1 MHNLQVRR
9 HYAALKGFYLFAFL
23 GTGSIIPLLSMYLTK
38 EQHVSG
44 SQVGLIMS
52 LGPIVMIFFQ
62 PFWGMLSDYTQ
73 KTKSLLAVCTSIT
86 GIMGLGYIAFDGFP
100 MFILIAACFAAFQST
115 IIPLSDSISLR
126 YTQETNGNYGGI
138 RLFGSLGFGV
148 AVFVMGQ
155 VTNQLYPIHVIFI
168 FGCAFLCIA
177 AILASQM
184 PGQQKTKTKV
194 NIRKGFR
201 ELISNKTFLIFM
213 IITFTTFAP
222 NLANNTYFSLFLD
235 KSGAS
240 LSAIG
245 ILFFIG
251 VISEIPFMRFA
262 QTFIDKMGLLNVI
275 MLSGGVSLFRWALYF
290 TAPSLWLIYATVFL
304 QGVAIGLFIP
314 AALQYVKKITPSHVE
329 ATALT
334 MYAAIG
340 NGFGN
345 WFCTFAGGYIFD
357 YVSIFAVYLL
367 FGMLSIAGFGLT
379 LYLMKAEKNKNTLHQ
394 PAVTFKP

>member
-1 MHNLQVRR
+1 MHNLQVKR

-86 GIMGLGYIAFDGFP
+86 GIMGLGYIVFDGFP

-168 FGCAFLCIA
+168 FGCAFLC
-177 AILASQM
+177 M
-184 PGQQKTKTKV
+184 
-194 NIRKGFR
+194 
-201 ELISNKTFLIFM
+201 
-213 IITFTTFAP
+213 AP
-222 NLANNTYFSLFLD
+222 YW
-235 KSGAS
+235 
-240 LSAIG
+240 
-245 ILFFIG
+245 
-251 VISEIPFMRFA
+251 P
-262 QTFIDKMGLLNVI
+262 
-275 MLSGGVSLFRWALYF
+275 
-290 TAPSLWLIYATVFL
+290 
-304 QGVAIGLFIP
+304 
-314 AALQYVKKITPSHVE
+314 H
-329 ATALT
+329 
-334 MYAAIG
+334 
-340 NGFGN
+340 
-345 WFCTFAGGYIFD
+345 
-357 YVSIFAVYLL
+357 
-367 FGMLSIAGFGLT
+367 
-379 LYLMKAEKNKNTLHQ
+379 
-394 PAVTFKP
+394 

>member
-1 MHNLQVRR
+1 MHNLQVKR

-86 GIMGLGYIAFDGFP
+86 GIMGLGYIVFDGFP

-155 VTNQLYPIHVIFI
+155 
-168 FGCAFLCIA
+168 
-177 AILASQM
+177 
-184 PGQQKTKTKV
+184 
-194 NIRKGFR
+194 
-201 ELISNKTFLIFM
+201 
-213 IITFTTFAP
+213 
-222 NLANNTYFSLFLD
+222 
-235 KSGAS
+235 
-240 LSAIG
+240 
-245 ILFFIG
+245 
-251 VISEIPFMRFA
+251 
-262 QTFIDKMGLLNVI
+262 
-275 MLSGGVSLFRWALYF
+275 
-290 TAPSLWLIYATVFL
+290 
-304 QGVAIGLFIP
+304 
-314 AALQYVKKITPSHVE
+314 
-329 ATALT
+329 
-334 MYAAIG
+334 
-340 NGFGN
+340 
-345 WFCTFAGGYIFD
+345 
-357 YVSIFAVYLL
+357 
-367 FGMLSIAGFGLT
+367 
-379 LYLMKAEKNKNTLHQ
+379 
-394 PAVTFKP
+394 